1 MKLLGT
7 ELDDTQAG
15 NLAYIIHSPA
25 WIDTFEPMLRA
36 IEKGYLEDLLSA
48 PDIRPDKPDGYLR
61 AGVLLVRSIL
71 ELPVLLL
78 EEKRNTDEADQQ
90 QKTEDEEYQDRADA
104 GGGPIFSEK
113 GPWDKDF
120 PPELDY

>member
-7 ELDDTQAG
+7 ELDDIQAG

-25 WIDTFEPMLRA
+25 WVDTFEPMLRA
-36 IEKGYLEDLLSA
+36 IEKGYLEDLLAA
-48 PDIRPDKPDGYLR
+48 PEIRPDKPDGYLR

-71 ELPVLLL
+71 ELPTLLL
-78 EEKRNTDEADQQ
+78 EEKHNTDEADQQ
-90 QKTEDEEYQDRADA
+90 QQTEDEHYANRAQT
-104 GGGPIFSEK
+104 GSGPIWSDK

-120 PPELDY
+120 PADEDY